1 MLFECNIG
9 KGRLV
14 MTTMDITNNLDSRI
28 VARQMRESIINY
40 MQSEDFRPQWSL
52 DAQLIKDLF
61 VKVAGEVNMYT
72 NDSPDELK
80 PKLK

>member
-1 MLFECNIG
+1 
-9 KGRLV
+9 
-14 MTTMDITNNLDSRI
+14 
-28 VARQMRESIINY
+28 
-40 MQSEDFRPQWSL
+40 MQSEKFHPQWNL
-52 DAQLIKDLF
+52 DIQLVKDLF